1 MKKVIAGSLAASLL
15 IGFSINGEAV
25 AEQKTI
31 STQQKTVST
40 KQINQA
46 KALPTFHGS
55 YVGAP
60 MKGRFDEDGFDI
72 WYMDA
77 KDFVQDGTHLEFD
90 LDWDI
95 YGTIFTS
102 KADVDAGRVYNRYFQ
117 RNDETMYFP
126 LSWSGRQYLVLE
138 GYPGDTYSV
147 PFSVSRYEPID
158 ATSSS
163 SVKSQVSPATSLIV
177 KTKTGMVRS
186 SSLGAKSVQA
196 VAPELRLE
204 KLTYRSAVEAK
215 VAKQKFEQSS
225 ATAYVEYDT
234 PIQAFGTDA
243 FKHHQW
249 SLLNTGQK
257 KGLKGA
263 DIGLTAMQKRIAKK
277 KQSTTLVAVIDSGVN
292 PSYADFAGKVR
303 MDLGYDFVNR
313 SKTAW
318 DDYGHGSHVAG
329 IIAAGTDNT
338 YGMTG
343 INAKASIIPI
353 KVLDENGAGYTSD
366 LVSGINHAVKKGA
379 KVINLSL
386 GGDTSSKAVES
397 ALSYAKSKNV
407 LIVAASGNAGK
418 KALSYP
424 ARSKYVLSVGATGRT
439 DKRASFSNYGT
450 GLDLV
455 APGVSIP
462 SYLADGELAFAS
474 GTSMAAPHVT
484 AVASVLYSLKSS
496 IKAADVESILKK
508 SAKDL
513 GSKGYD
519 TTYGSGRLNAD
530 RAASYI
536 K

>member
-1 MKKVIAGSLAASLL
+1 MKKLITGSLTVSLL
-15 IGFSINGEAV
+15 IGFGLNGEAIDK
-25 AEQKTI
+25 QKTI
-31 STQQKTVST
+31 SSQQVEH
-40 KQINQA
+40 A

-55 YVGAP
+55 YIGAP
-60 MKGRFDEDGFDI
+60 MKGRFDEEGFDV

-77 KDFVQDGTHLEFD
+77 ADFITDGTHLEFE
-90 LDWDI
+90 LDWDV

-102 KADVDAGRVYNRYFQ
+102 KADADAGRVYDRYFQ

-126 LSWSGRQYLVLE
+126 LSWKGRQYLILE
-138 GYPGDTYSV
+138 GSPGDTYSV
-147 PFSVSRYEPID
+147 PFSVSRYEPVD
-158 ATSSS
+158 LTKGS
-163 SVKSQVSPATSLIV
+163 SVTTKASTALIV
-177 KTKTGMVRS
+177 KTKSGKMRAS
-186 SSLGAKSVQA
+186 SVGAKSVQSL
-196 VAPELRLE
+196 APELRLE
-204 KLTYRSAVEAK
+204 KLTYRSAAEANQ
-215 VAKQKFEQSS
+215 AKQKLEQSS
-225 ATAYVEYDT
+225 STAYVEYDT
-234 PIQAFGTDA
+234 PVQAFGADA

-263 DIGLTAMQKRIAKK
+263 DIGFTAMQKRIAKK

-318 DDYGHGSHVAG
+318 DDNGHGSHVAG
-329 IIAAGTDNT
+329 IIAAGSDNT

-343 INAKASIIPI
+343 ISAKASIIPI
-353 KVLDENGAGYTSD
+353 KILDESGAGYTSD

-386 GGDTSSKAVES
+386 GGYASSKSVES
-397 ALSYAKSKNV
+397 ALAYAKSKNV
-407 LIVAASGNAGK
+407 LVVAASGNEAK

-474 GTSMAAPHVT
+474 GTSMAAPHVA
-484 AVASVLYSLKSS
+484 AVASVLYSLKPT
-496 IKAADVESILKK
+496 IKATDVESILKK

-530 RAASYI
+530 KAASYI

>member
-1 MKKVIAGSLAASLL
+1 MKKIIAGSLAASLF
-15 IGFSINGEAV
+15 IGFSVNGEAV
-25 AEQKTI
+25 GQQKIAGT
-31 STQQKTVST
+31 TQKTVST

-77 KDFVQDGTHLEFD
+77 KDFVKDGTHLEFD
-90 LDWDI
+90 LDWDV

-126 LSWSGRQYLVLE
+126 LSWSGRQYLILE

-163 SVKSQVSPATSLIV
+163 AVKAKANTATALIV
-177 KTKTGMVRS
+177 QTKAGMVRS
-186 SSLGAKSVQA
+186 SSLGAKTVKS

-204 KLTYRSAVEAK
+204 KLTYRSAAEAK
-215 VAKQKFEQSS
+215 AAKQKFEQSS

-234 PIQAFGTDA
+234 PVQAFGADA
-243 FKHHQW
+243 FKKHQW

-303 MDLGYDFVNR
+303 IDLGYDFVNR

-329 IIAAGTDNT
+329 IIAAGSDNT

-474 GTSMAAPHVT
+474 GTSMAAPHVA
-484 AVASVLYSLKSS
+484 AVASVLYSLKPS
-496 IKAADVESILKK
+496 IKATDVENILKK

>member
-1 MKKVIAGSLAASLL
+1 MKRIISGGLALSMLM
-15 IGFSINGEAV
+15 GFGLNGEAV
-25 AEQKTI
+25 D
-31 STQQKTVST
+31 QQKPVSRQ
-40 KQINQA
+40 QINQA
-46 KALPTFHGS
+46 KAFPTFHGS

-60 MKGRFDEDGFDI
+60 LKGRFDEDGLDI
-72 WYMDA
+72 WYLDA
-77 KDFVQDGTHLEFD
+77 KDFVADGTHLEFN

-95 YGTIFTS
+95 YGTMFTS
-102 KADVDAGRVYNRYFQ
+102 KADADAGRVYNRYFQ

-126 LSWSGRQYLVLE
+126 LSWSGRQYLILE

-158 ATSSS
+158 LTRSTS
-163 SVKSQVSPATSLIV
+163 VQAKTTTALIV
-177 KTKTGMVRS
+177 QTKAGMVRG
-186 SSLGAKSVQA
+186 SSLGATSVQA
-196 VAPELRLE
+196 LAPELRLE
-204 KLTYRSAVEAK
+204 KLTYRSVAEATQ
-215 VAKQKFEQSS
+215 AKRKLEQSR

-234 PIQAFGTDA
+234 PIKAFGADA
-243 FKHHQW
+243 FKKHQW

-257 KGLKGA
+257 KGVKGA

-277 KQSTTLVAVIDSGVN
+277 KQATTLVAVIDSGVN

-318 DDYGHGSHVAG
+318 DDHGHGSHVAG
-329 IIAAGTDNT
+329 VIAAGSDNT

-386 GGDTSSKAVES
+386 GGDTSSKSVES
-397 ALSYAKSKNV
+397 AFAYAKSKNV
-407 LIVAASGNAGK
+407 LVVAASGNAGK
-418 KALSYP
+418 KTVAYP
-424 ARSKYVLSVGATGRT
+424 ARSKYVFSVGATGRT

-455 APGVSIP
+455 APGVEIP
-462 SYLADGELAFAS
+462 SYLADGEMAFAS
-474 GTSMAAPHVT
+474 GTSMAAPHVA
-484 AVASVLYSLKSS
+484 AVASVLYSLKPT
-496 IKAADVESILKK
+496 IKASDVESFLKK

-513 GSKGYD
+513 GTKGYD
-519 TTYGSGRLNAD
+519 TTYGYGRLNAD
-530 RAASYI
+530 RATSYI

>member
-1 MKKVIAGSLAASLL
+1 MKKIIAGSLAASLFMGL
-15 IGFSINGEAV
+15 SVNGEAV
-25 AEQKTI
+25 GSQKIAGT
-31 STQQKTVST
+31 TQKTVSA

-55 YVGAP
+55 YAGTP
-60 MKGRFDEDGFDI
+60 MKGRFDEDGFAI

-90 LDWDI
+90 LDWDV
-95 YGTIFTS
+95 YGTMFTS
-102 KADVDAGRVYNRYFQ
+102 KADIDAGRVYNRYFQ

-126 LSWSGRQYLVLE
+126 LSWSGRQYLILE

-163 SVKSQVSPATSLIV
+163 SVKTKASTTTALIIQ
-177 KTKTGMVRS
+177 TKAGMVRG
-186 SSLGAKSVQA
+186 SSLGAKSVEA
-196 VAPELRLE
+196 FAPELRLE
-204 KLTYRSAVEAK
+204 KLTYRSAAEAK
-215 VAKQKFEQSS
+215 LAKQKFGQSS

-234 PIQAFGTDA
+234 PIQAFGADA
-243 FKHHQW
+243 FKKHQW

-263 DIGLTAMQKRIAKK
+263 DIGLTAMQKRIVKK

-386 GGDTSSKAVES
+386 GGDTSSKSVES
-397 ALSYAKSKNV
+397 ALTYAKSKNV

-418 KALSYP
+418 KDLSYP

-474 GTSMAAPHVT
+474 GTSMAAPHVA
-484 AVASVLYSLKSS
+484 AVASVLYSLKPT
-496 IKAADVESILKK
+496 IKSADVESILKK

-530 RAASYI
+530 RATSYI